1 MVTKSI
7 KIFFAVS
14 LIFYIILGFYLWIS
28 IDSIK
33 DQEMLS
39 AVESSAN
46 LQSAVESAF
55 AFENSFA
62 SEYFSQRID
71 KIFGEDQR
79 LKAVIIYTESGGPLY
94 LRLKD
99 SRLLRGLPGAEDVWQ
114 SGHPEL
120 TLSSPGLKAFSS
132 PLLSNPES
140 SILLTSVYNLLNR
153 ERFLP
158 VLRNTLLAAVCYL
171 ALTIVFISM
180 SRTAKPRTEA
190 SVPAETEDVTAHEE
204 SPQPVVQAADENL
217 NLRAKDEDCPGL
229 YSPKSG
235 LVWEQFLTQKLS
247 AELKRAASFDQD
259 ACLVFISIFSPSGF
273 IPYRNISE
281 LIIEHFTY
289 RDLAFEAGEDT
300 FCVII
305 PDKDLDE
312 GLGDVERF
320 QKSILA
326 RFPDSA
332 YRLYAGLTSRNSRLL
347 SEKRMIQEAKAALSR
362 AVSEPESTTMSFR
375 TDLNKYRDYIAS
387 TI

>member
-7 KIFFAVS
+7 KLFFAVS
-14 LIFYIILGFYLWIS
+14 LIFYIILGLYLWIS

-33 DQEMLS
+33 DEEMLS
-39 AVESSAN
+39 AAAASEN
-46 LQSAVESAF
+46 LQSAIDSAY
-55 AFENSFA
+55 AFENSFT
-62 SEYFSQRID
+62 SEYFSERMN
-71 KIFGEDQR
+71 KIFEEDQR
-79 LKAVIIYTESGGPLY
+79 LRAVIVYTESSGPLY
-94 LRLKD
+94 LRLND
-99 SRLLRGLPGAEDVWQ
+99 SRILRGRPGAEDGWE

-120 TLSSPGLKAFSS
+120 ALSSPGLTAFRSQ
-132 PLLSNPES
+132 LHPES
-140 SILLTSVYNLLNR
+140 SILLTSVYNLFNR
-153 ERFLP
+153 GRFLP
-158 VLRNTLLAAVCYL
+158 VLRNTLLAAVSFL
-171 ALTIVFISM
+171 ALTIIFLSM
-180 SRTAKPRTEA
+180 NRTAKPRIEIEA
-190 SVPAETEDVTAHEE
+190 VAEAVAEE
-204 SPQPVVQAADENL
+204 SSQPDSETSHEDT
-217 NLRAKDEDCPGL
+217 NLREKDEDCPGL

-235 LVWEQFLTQKLS
+235 LVWEQFLTEKLS

-281 LIIEHFTY
+281 LIIEYFTY

-305 PDKDLDE
+305 PDKDIDE
-312 GLGDVERF
+312 GLGDVEKF

-347 SEKRMIQEAKAALSR
+347 SEKRMIQEAKAALSK

-375 TDLNKYRDYIAS
+375 TDLSKYRDYIAS